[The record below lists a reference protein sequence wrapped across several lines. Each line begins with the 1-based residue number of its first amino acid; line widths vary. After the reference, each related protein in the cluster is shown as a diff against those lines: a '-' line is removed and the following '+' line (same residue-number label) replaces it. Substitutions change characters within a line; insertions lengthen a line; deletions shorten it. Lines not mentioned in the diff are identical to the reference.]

1 MMKIRAIKDTVL
13 CIDGEFDDHVTESG
27 LIIKNNIGQ
36 SDGIVPR
43 WFRIFECGPDVHE
56 DISSRP
62 DWWVL
67 VKYGRWSE
75 AIEVNDDRLEDGK
88 GKIWRVD
95 GADCMALAETL
106 THAINFNTDMLKE
119 QKKTL

>member
-1 MMKIRAIKDTVL
+1 MKIRAIKDTVL
-13 CIDGEFDDHVTESG
+13 CIDGEFDDHVTKSG
-27 LIIKNNIGQ
+27 LIIKNNIGK

-67 VKYGRWSE
+67 VKYGRWTDG
-75 AIEVNDDRLEDGK
+75 IEIEDDRLPNGK
-88 GKIWRVD
+88 GKVWKVE
-95 GADCMALAETL
+95 GESCLALAENKQD
-106 THAINFNTDMLKE
+106 AINFNTDMLKE